1 MTLLA
6 VVGGTGLAGR
16 AVVAHAVAAG
26 HRVRSLS
33 RHLPLPGDQVAGA
46 DYAHADFR
54 TGAGV
59 DAALAGV
66 DALVETLDARSG
78 AALRALPVMSVAALA
93 AADRAGVQRCV
104 LLTIV
109 RARECPMGYY
119 QAQAARA
126 LSYEKSRLATSVV
139 YATQFHNLVGGIFA
153 AGASVGI
160 IPVFR
165 GVSFQSISTADVA
178 AVLVAEALRGGTEK
192 AGVLA
197 GGPSVEGMQQMANVW
212 KAATGSKAVV
222 TPLPLPGAF
231 GAFLRAGKNLVPDSA
246 VGVQTFGDWLASR

>member
-26 HRVRSLS
+26 HQVRSLS
-33 RHLPLPGDQVAGA
+33 RRLPLPGDRVPGA

-78 AALRALPVMSVAALA
+78 AALRALPVMSVATLA
-93 AADRAGVQRCV
+93 AADRAGVHRCV

-126 LSYEKSRLATSVV
+126 LSYERSGLATSVV
-139 YATQFHNLVGGIFA
+139 HATQFHNLVGGIFA
-153 AGASVGI
+153 AGARAGI
-160 IPVFR
+160 IPAFR
-165 GVSFQSISTADVA
+165 GVSFQPISTADVA
-178 AVLVAEALRGGTEK
+178 ALLVAEALRGGTGK
-192 AGVLA
+192 SSVMA
-197 GGPSVEGMQQMANVW
+197 GGPAVEGMQRMAKAW

-222 TPLPLPGAF
+222 TPLPLPGRF

-246 VGVQTFGDWLASR
+246 VGVQTFAGWLASR